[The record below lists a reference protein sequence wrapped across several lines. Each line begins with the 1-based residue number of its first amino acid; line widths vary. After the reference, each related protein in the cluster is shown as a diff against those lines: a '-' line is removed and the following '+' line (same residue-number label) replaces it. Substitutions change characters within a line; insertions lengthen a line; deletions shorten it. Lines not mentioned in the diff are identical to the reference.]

1 MASESDVARVK
12 LLLEGVDDV
21 WDDTK
26 IESVLDSAGS
36 VAKTMQAFWQAKV
49 NATYRLVDVQE
60 SGSSRS
66 LSTAYRN
73 AQEQLQRWDAEVVKE
88 AQEVADPPSGIRIG
102 RITRKMPL

>member
-1 MASESDVARVK
+1 MASATDIARVE
-12 LLLEGVDDV
+12 LLLDGVDEV
-21 WDDTK
+21 WDATK
-26 IESVLDSAGS
+26 IETVLDSAGS

-73 AQEQLQRWDAEVVKE
+73 AQEQLSRWDAEVAKE
-88 AQEVADPPSGIRIG
+88 AADVADPPSGIRIH
-102 RITRKMPL
+102 RITRKLPT